1 MIRSAAA
8 GVCLSLMISG
18 VLSLSVDSRETAAPQ
33 RAVRRSLALCA
44 GEQQYVDQRKQLVEE
59 ALHRLLINCSEDSVP
74 HIVLLAS
81 GGGQRA
87 AVSLVGSLYQMAQ
100 DGLLDSLLYLGGV
113 SGSTWSMASLYS
125 DPEWSWNMDRAQS
138 RLSGDG
144 VELQDALGWLNKTAA
159 EDGFSLS
166 DVWGV
171 LTSAGIMKQMDE
183 RRLSDEANRN
193 ASNPYPIY
201 SAVEKHCYSHG
212 PIEAKW
218 FEVSPHEA
226 GFTELDLFV
235 NTSLLGSKFQ
245 MGDLLEKKPEMDMIK
260 LQGVFGCALAHEELV
275 VEFVPDWLRVGDSV
289 NVPAQEYLRVYNTLH
304 KLIGLTRMTVKDP
317 AGLTQLDK
325 LQKRLQDQVSRNES
339 ALLESKS
346 LEEREALFQ
355 RWGLDLVTTVTTWTE
370 SLEDGPFK
378 ALVSMLTKQVI
389 PLILKWEW
397 GTTENFLYKYQD
409 STVPACLL
417 MEERFQLV
425 DAGALINVGY
435 PPFLGDK
442 RDIDLIIAPE
452 YSAGDMF
459 ETLTLARDYAAKV
472 KKPFPV
478 IDDRILEDRDWP
490 KDCYVF
496 DGKENEPTIIYM
508 PLFNRHNCKD
518 AKQFTENMDKFSTF
532 QRPFSQD
539 MVESLLA
546 TAKTNMKNHR
556 ETLLREINK
565 AVLRRQNK
573 RKS

>member
-1 MIRSAAA
+1 MVRN
-8 GVCLSLMISG
+8 
-18 VLSLSVDSRETAAPQ
+18 REN
-33 RAVRRSLALCA
+33 SKK
-44 GEQQYVDQRKQLVEE
+44 EN
-59 ALHRLLINCSEDSVP
+59 LLKAEGRDSVP

-201 SAVEKHCYSHG
+201 SAVEKHS
-212 PIEAKW
+212 KW

-260 LQGVFGCALAHEELV
+260 LQGVCSSCINLIRDSKAGIRSLAGTQQFKPVL
-275 VEFVPDWLRVGDSV
+275 LR
-289 NVPAQEYLRVYNTLH
+289 LCFMH
-304 KLIGLTRMTVKDP
+304 CLTFSIFILP
-317 AGLTQLDK
+317 
-325 LQKRLQDQVSRNES
+325 
-339 ALLESKS
+339 
-346 LEEREALFQ
+346 LFW
-355 RWGLDLVTTVTTWTE
+355 R
-370 SLEDGPFK
+370 
-378 ALVSMLTKQVI
+378 A
-389 PLILKWEW
+389 
-397 GTTENFLYKYQD
+397 D

-459 ETLTLARDYAAKV
+459 EVLDYAAKV

-508 PLFNRHNCKD
+508 PLFNRHNCKGLEHD
-518 AKQFTENMDKFSTF
+518 TTLTF
-532 QRPFSQD
+532 EHVYG
-539 MVESLLA
+539 VE
-546 TAKTNMKNHR
+546 
-556 ETLLREINK
+556 
-565 AVLRRQNK
+565 
-573 RKS
+573 

>member
-1 MIRSAAA
+1 MVRN
-8 GVCLSLMISG
+8 
-18 VLSLSVDSRETAAPQ
+18 REN
-33 RAVRRSLALCA
+33 SKK
-44 GEQQYVDQRKQLVEE
+44 EN
-59 ALHRLLINCSEDSVP
+59 LLKAEGRDSVP

-212 PIEAKW
+212 PIEGTSW

-260 LQGVFGCALAHEELV
+260 LQGVCSSCINLIRDSKAGIRSLAGTQQFNKSVL
-275 VEFVPDWLRVGDSV
+275 LR
-289 NVPAQEYLRVYNTLH
+289 LCFMH
-304 KLIGLTRMTVKDP
+304 CLTFSIFILP
-317 AGLTQLDK
+317 
-325 LQKRLQDQVSRNES
+325 
-339 ALLESKS
+339 
-346 LEEREALFQ
+346 LFW
-355 RWGLDLVTTVTTWTE
+355 R
-370 SLEDGPFK
+370 
-378 ALVSMLTKQVI
+378 A
-389 PLILKWEW
+389 
-397 GTTENFLYKYQD
+397 D

-459 ETLTLARDYAAKV
+459 EVLDYAAKV

-508 PLFNRHNCKD
+508 PLFNRHNCKGLEHD
-518 AKQFTENMDKFSTF
+518 TVWSTAGSICLFS
-532 QRPFSQD
+532 
-539 MVESLLA
+539 
-546 TAKTNMKNHR
+546 
-556 ETLLREINK
+556 
-565 AVLRRQNK
+565 
-573 RKS
+573 